1 MKIVPPEEE
10 SPALQGVPGC
20 GLATYGGLLIV
31 FMVVSLIGSFV
42 SLLAIVFVPGAA
54 GPSVLKHGSE
64 VSVWALQPMRDAGL
78 LELTE
83 APLAWHD
90 ESAERDGTVAC
101 AFTDDAL
108 IRVEAGQGSELAFAS
123 VEELEAVGEEYDGG
137 VVITA
142 SGAGERITCT
152 FREEEGGSRFL
163 KQLEV
168 ETGLQAV
175 DPTAA
180 DPSAEDAPA
189 P

>member
-42 SLLAIVFVPGAA
+42 SLLAILLVPGAS
-54 GPSVLKHGSE
+54 GPSPLMHGSE

-90 ESAERDGTVAC
+90 ESPDRDGTIAC
-101 AFTDDAL
+101 AFTQDAL
-108 IRVEAGQGSELAFAS
+108 IKVDSGQGHELAFAA
-123 VEELEAVGEEYDGG
+123 VERLEAVGEEYDGG

-142 SGAGERITCT
+142 SGAGEGITCT

-168 ETGLQAV
+168 ETGLVAV
-175 DPTAA
+175 DPSA
-180 DPSAEDAPA
+180 DAAPA